1 MISVP
6 ASRNIFPTISSVYFF
21 SAKITSVTRE
31 KRLYHGSSSHLLLG
45 RPRVIRASRNTN
57 PGTSSSSHRYPGCVK
72 TPKSVQHR
80 ERAALQHPWK
90 SGASTPVEE
99 RRFSA

>member
-6 ASRNIFPTISSVYFF
+6 ASRNISPTISSVYFF

-45 RPRVIRASRNTN
+45 RPRVIRAVPKQESGFALHQDTATQAAEKLSN
-57 PGTSSSSHRYPGCVK
+57 PC
-72 TPKSVQHR
+72 
-80 ERAALQHPWK
+80 
-90 SGASTPVEE
+90 STVEE
-99 RRFSA
+99 RRFSAA